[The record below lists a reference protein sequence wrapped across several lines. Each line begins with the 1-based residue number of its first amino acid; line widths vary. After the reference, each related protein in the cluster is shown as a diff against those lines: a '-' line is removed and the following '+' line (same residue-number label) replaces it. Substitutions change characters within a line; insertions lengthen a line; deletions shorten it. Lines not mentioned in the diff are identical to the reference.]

1 MDMNTNY
8 KFSVSPVWAERIE
21 RTSELVGAGIA
32 IGVWAACAVVLA
44 VLVFKSIGPSAS
56 LTAEPRSSIRLVIR

>member
-1 MDMNTNY
+1 MNTNH

-32 IGVWAACAVVLA
+32 IGVWVMCAVVFA
-44 VLVFKSIGPSAS
+44 HLVA
-56 LTAEPRSSIRLVIR
+56 RSWGLV